1 MPAAKIGPNRFH
13 HIRTVSWQ
21 MSSATLEQQILDVP
35 QGQREAHVYQ
45 HRQADHLGLEL
56 NRLNGPAGSARDLRA
71 IRDRDL
77 A

>member
-1 MPAAKIGPNRFH
+1 
-13 HIRTVSWQ
+13 